1 MLAPEAFLTEVYVL
15 IDDLCQTL
23 PPPPPHPGPAA
34 ALAPSEAVTLAFFAQ
49 REQFPSQAAFYR
61 YARTHLRACFP
72 TLPSRP
78 QFTRHLQH
86 LHDLLVQVALA
97 LGTAVAT
104 TDHAFEILDG
114 TGVVTRNKQ
123 RRGVGWL
130 PGEADIGHCTRLG
143 FSEGVR
149 LLLCGTPTGAIT
161 GFGIGSASTND
172 RVLADAFF
180 AARVHPTP
188 ALPTVGSPVSDG
200 YVADMGFGGR
210 QREQRW
216 HTELGIALI
225 CPPQTGSKRAW
236 PKPWRRWLAGIRQV
250 MGTVTD
256 RVLVPCGVDRLRP
269 HALRGLQARLAAAI
283 GLCNACVW
291 LNRAHHRPALA
302 FADLVDW

>member
-1 MLAPEAFLTEVYVL
+1 MLAPETFLTELYVL
-15 IDDLCQTL
+15 IDDLCQRL

-49 REQFPSQAAFYR
+49 WEQFPSQAAFYR

-72 TLPSRP
+72 TLPGRP
-78 QFTRHLQH
+78 QFTRQLQR

-97 LGTAVAT
+97 LGAELAT
-104 TDHAFEILDG
+104 SDHAFEILDG
-114 TGVVTRNKQ
+114 TGVVTRNKL
-123 RRGVGWL
+123 RRGLGWL

-143 FSEGVR
+143 FYEGVR
-149 LLLCGTPTGAIT
+149 LLLCCTPTGAIT
-161 GFGIGSASTND
+161 GFGIGPASTND
-172 RVLADAFF
+172 RVLADTFF

-188 ALPTVGSPVSDG
+188 ALPSVGHAVSDC
-200 YVADMGFGGR
+200 YLADMGFGGR
-210 QREQRW
+210 NREQAWR
-216 HTELGIALI
+216 TELGVTLI

-236 PKPWRRWLAGIRQV
+236 PKPWRRWVAGIRQV
-250 MGTVTD
+250 METVTD

-283 GLCNACVW
+283 GLFNACVW
-291 LNRAHHRPALA
+291 LNRAHQRPALA